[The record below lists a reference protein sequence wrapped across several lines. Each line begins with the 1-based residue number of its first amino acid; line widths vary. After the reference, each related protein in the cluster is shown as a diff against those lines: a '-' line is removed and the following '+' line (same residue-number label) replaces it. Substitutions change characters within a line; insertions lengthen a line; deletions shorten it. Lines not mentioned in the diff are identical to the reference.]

1 MGAMTSRTWILTDV
15 ATGTHV
21 DRLDLGPGDIGGSAT
36 GIAIEKR
43 SLRVGASAGVDVIRI
58 VTGDLAYEVV
68 PTRGMGVRKAW
79 LGGEE
84 IGWTSP
90 VRGPVHPSFV
100 PLAEPSGL
108 GWLDGFDELLVRC
121 GLESNGAPDFD
132 SQGRLLHPLH
142 GRIANR
148 PAHHVAVTIDDARG
162 EVTVSGAVDE
172 VRFHFSKLRLTSRI
186 VTRVGDPRIRIHDV
200 VENLSA
206 TPAQMQMLYH
216 VNFGSPLLGPG
227 ARFVAPVRQVM
238 PRDARAAEGIARWDV
253 YGAPQPGFAEQC
265 YYLALQPG
273 VDGRSH
279 AMLKNAAGTR
289 GVGLRMDL
297 GQLPVF
303 TLWKNTVAARDG
315 YVTGLEPATNFP
327 NPRSHEARHGRTV
340 ALDPGGRT
348 CFDIELDFH
357 AGAADVAAAERA
369 IASLRSGIAPLVF
382 SDPQPGWCVTG

>member
-1 MGAMTSRTWILTDV
+1 LTDV
-15 ATGTHV
+15 ATGTCL
-21 DRLDLGPGDIGGSAT
+21 DRLSLGPAEIGGRAA

-43 SLRVGASAGVDVIRI
+43 SLRGGSSAGVDVIRV

-68 PTRGMGVRKAW
+68 PTRGMGVWKAW

-90 VRGPVHPSFV
+90 VRGPVHPAFV
-100 PLAEPSGL
+100 PLSEPSGL

-132 SQGRLLHPLH
+132 AQGRLLYPLH

-148 PAHHVAVTIDDARG
+148 PAHHVDVTIDDVSG
-162 EVTVSGAVDE
+162 EVTVSGTVDE
-172 VRFHFSKLRLTSRI
+172 VRFHFAKLRLTSRI
-186 VTRVGDPRIRIHDV
+186 VTRVGDPRIRIHDE

-206 TPAQMQMLYH
+206 TPADMQLLYH

-238 PRDARAAEGIARWDV
+238 PRDARAAEDIARWDI
-253 YGAPQPGFAEQC
+253 YGPPQPGFAEQC

-273 VDGRSH
+273 ADGRSR
-279 AMLKNAAGTR
+279 ALLRNAEGTR
-289 GVGLRMDL
+289 GVGLGMDL
-297 GQLPVF
+297 AQLPVF

-327 NPRSHEARHGRTV
+327 NPRSHEARQGRIV
-340 ALDPGGRT
+340 ALQPGDRAR
-348 CFDIELDFH
+348 FDLDLEFL

-369 IASLRSGIAPLVF
+369 IAALQAGVDPLVF
-382 SDPQPGWCVTG
+382 QEPQPGWCVTG